1 MFTCSKPKRLASI
14 SLTAAIACG
23 TLLYPRALGENMT
36 ETLGPIAQL
45 MEMEKP
51 MSPGLEPV
59 PTVGPGVLQGGID
72 HPGTPRKTQHPHKAL
87 DATPVMC
94 WIDDNAKPAAII
106 VCVHGLG
113 LHKGTYSR
121 FGERMA
127 KSGYA
132 IYAMDVRG
140 FGSFMELPGER
151 KCDFPKCL
159 DDVREALDMVHQA
172 HPGLPVF
179 LLGESMGGAIALRIT
194 AMHPE
199 LVDGLISS
207 VPAAERYG
215 QGKSTMKVGFKLL
228 TSPNKEMNVSDMVV
242 NQSTQKAD
250 LREEW
255 SKDPLARFMLTPKEL
270 VQFQQFME
278 ANEHS
283 AKNITKT
290 PVLMVQGTSDRL
302 VKHTANEHIIK
313 QIPSPDSQLVF
324 VDSAEHLIFEEG
336 QFNDG
341 VITLVSEWLK
351 SHSKLPV
358 AASPK

>member
-1 MFTCSKPKRLASI
+1 MFTCSSPKNLASA
-14 SLTAAIACG
+14 SLTVAIACS
-23 TLLYPRALGENMT
+23 LLSSAPAYSQEIIDF
-36 ETLGPIAQL
+36 GPIAQL
-45 MEMEKP
+45 MEMERP
-51 MSPGLEPV
+51 MSPGVEPV
-59 PTVGPGVLQGGID
+59 PSAGPNVLQAGVNK
-72 HPGTPRKTQHPHKAL
+72 HNEARTQHPHKAL

-94 WIDDNAKPAAII
+94 WIDDATKPKAII

-113 LHKGTYSR
+113 LHKGTYSQ

-151 KCDFPKCL
+151 QCDFPKCL
-159 DDVREALDMVHQA
+159 DDVRAALDMVHQA

-179 LLGESMGGAIALRIT
+179 LLGESMGGAIALRVT

-242 NQSTQKAD
+242 NQSTQKAE

-270 VQFQQFME
+270 VQFQQFMV

-313 QIPSPDSQLVF
+313 QIPSPDAQLVF

-351 SHSKLPV
+351 SHMAPSPV
-358 AASPK
+358 ATSQ

>member
-1 MFTCSKPKRLASI
+1 
-14 SLTAAIACG
+14 
-23 TLLYPRALGENMT
+23 
-36 ETLGPIAQL
+36 
-45 MEMEKP
+45 
-51 MSPGLEPV
+51 
-59 PTVGPGVLQGGID
+59 
-72 HPGTPRKTQHPHKAL
+72 
-87 DATPVMC
+87 
-94 WIDDNAKPAAII
+94 
-106 VCVHGLG
+106 
-113 LHKGTYSR
+113 
-121 FGERMA
+121 MA
-127 KSGYA
+127 KAGYA

-151 KCDFPKCL
+151 QCDFPKCL
-159 DDVREALDMVHQA
+159 DDVRGALDMVHQA

-179 LLGESMGGAIALRIT
+179 LLGESMGGAIALRVT

-242 NQSTQKAD
+242 NQSTQKAE

-270 VQFQQFME
+270 MQFQQFMV

-302 VKHTANEHIIK
+302 VKHIANEHIIK
-313 QIPSPDSQLVF
+313 SIPSPDAQLVF

-341 VITLVSEWLK
+341 VITLVSDWLK
-351 SHSKLPV
+351 SHSAPKPV
-358 AASPK
+358 AASH